1 MHLRA
6 PLRSLCSDN
15 HGRVLTILA
24 DADEPLAG
32 NAIAT
37 RAGMSRNAVL
47 RVLDD
52 LVAAGIVWR
61 ARLHTRWSLHILD
74 PEHLLVP
81 ALLDLVDI
89 GPRLLARVA
98 AHVEDWTPPPAT
110 VAFRMPAAE
119 GAEEDGDGV
128 VELLVAVDDAA
139 LLDDPAWAERVE
151 TLVQGVRRWTG
162 NDVHL
167 IHASAAGLD
176 QRAAGGGADTD
187 EQTNTDGAAWLLAA
201 GRPVGPA
208 TAGAQ
213 ADTGRPDHGE
223 QESARLPGWPEGSRT

>member
-6 PLRSLCSDN
+6 PLRSVCSDN
-15 HGRVLTILA
+15 HGRVLTVLA
-24 DADEPLAG
+24 DADGPLAG
-32 NAIAT
+32 NAIAR
-37 RAGMSRNAVL
+37 RAGMSRNAAL

-89 GPRLLARVA
+89 SPRLRARLA

-110 VAFRMPAAE
+110 VAVRVPE
-119 GAEEDGDGV
+119 LGEEDGEDV
-128 VELLVAVDDAA
+128 LELLVAVDDAA
-139 LLDDPAWAERVE
+139 LLTDPVWREQVDGL
-151 TLVQGVRRWTG
+151 TQTVRRWIG
-162 NDVHL
+162 NEVHL
-167 IHASAAGLD
+167 LHVSADELVSHVAGS
-176 QRAAGGGADTD
+176 QGGGGAPA
-187 EQTNTDGAAWLLAA
+187 DGTPWLLAA

-208 TAGAQ
+208 TPRDQVNAG
-213 ADTGRPDHGE
+213 RRDHGE
-223 QESARLPGWPEGSRT
+223 QESAWPPGWPQGPQA